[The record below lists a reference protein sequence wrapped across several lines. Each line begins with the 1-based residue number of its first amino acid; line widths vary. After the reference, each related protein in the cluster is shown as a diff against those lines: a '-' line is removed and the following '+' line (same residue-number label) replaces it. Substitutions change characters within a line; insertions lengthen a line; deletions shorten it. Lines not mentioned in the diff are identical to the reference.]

1 MNVSFTPLSD
11 QGRLAQL
18 ARRLTTNQE
27 IAGSSP
33 AIPRAEIHV
42 IVLQP
47 RPDRLVQVPVHVIRI
62 TLSLGSSG
70 QAPANNGSARISSNF
85 GSRQHIDTPFLGK
98 ESSKDKMVSEQDITV
113 TYKDR
118 IAIITLNQPKKLNA
132 LSGDHYYLL
141 GERLREVDKR
151 DDITITVITGTGR
164 FFSAGADVTS
174 ARPGAGL
181 GTNVRRELVRNFVVN
196 NIDITHTF
204 SHHSKILVAALNGP
218 AVGLS
223 AALVALAD
231 FVYAA
236 PHTFI
241 LTPFSSL
248 GLVAEGGASTA
259 FVERLGIAKA
269 NEALIQSKRI
279 TCEELVSAGFVNK
292 VISAPSGKPED
303 SDGFLKKVLEEVEDR
318 MGAHLSQSSLLRI
331 KELIRRPGREL
342 MDRQNTIEAFQGLE
356 RFLAGI
362 PQEEFRKLATG
373 EKRHKL

>member
-1 MNVSFTPLSD
+1 MATE
-11 QGRLAQL
+11 
-18 ARRLTTNQE
+18 QE
-27 IAGSSP
+27 IT
-33 AIPRAEIHV
+33 
-42 IVLQP
+42 LTYQ
-47 RPDRLVQVPVHVIRI
+47 DRV
-62 TLSLGSSG
+62 
-70 QAPANNGSARISSNF
+70 
-85 GSRQHIDTPFLGK
+85 
-98 ESSKDKMVSEQDITV
+98 
-113 TYKDR
+113 
-118 IAIITLNQPKKLNA
+118 AIITLNNPKKLNA

-151 DDITITVITGTGR
+151 DDITITVITGNGR
-164 FFSAGADVTS
+164 FFSAGADVDST
-174 ARPGAGL
+174 RPGAGL
-181 GTNVRRELVRNFVVN
+181 GTNTRRELVRNFVVN

-231 FVYAA
+231 FIYAA

-248 GLVAEGGASTA
+248 GLVAEGGASSA

-292 VISAPSGKPED
+292 VIEAPSRKAED
-303 SDGFLKKVLEEVEDR
+303 SAGFLAEVLKEVEER
-318 MGAHLSQSSLLRI
+318 MGPHLNQSSLLRI
-331 KELIRRPGREL
+331 KALIRRPGREI
-342 MDRQNTIEAFQGLE
+342 MDRQNPIEAFQGLE

-362 PQEEFRKLATG
+362 PQEEFRKLASG
-373 EKRHKL
+373 EKRHKI